1 MVLDLDK
8 SSKQVE
14 KLQLELCR
22 MTEERD
28 EMQEEANSM
37 GREALHIG
45 LEVELLHRRLLQL
58 EEDLLLKDGQIAILR
73 SRWEGVE

>member
-1 MVLDLDK
+1 
-8 SSKQVE
+8 
-14 KLQLELCR
+14 

-28 EMQEEANSM
+28 EMQEEADSM

>member
-1 MVLDLDK
+1 
-8 SSKQVE
+8 
-14 KLQLELCR
+14 
-22 MTEERD
+22 
-28 EMQEEANSM
+28 
-37 GREALHIG
+37 

>member
-1 MVLDLDK
+1 
-8 SSKQVE
+8 
-14 KLQLELCR
+14 
-22 MTEERD
+22 
-28 EMQEEANSM
+28 MQEEADSM